1 MSRKNAFLIHMALS
15 TLVLGA
21 VFALVLFVWYPRP
34 YFRIVD
40 AWYLIRILFFVAFVA
55 GPLLTLIVFKPGK
68 WGLKF
73 DLWFIAIVQVSSLAY
88 GAVTLYQQRPYFM
101 VFSVDRF
108 ELIPAKN
115 LDMSQLQYESLK
127 EKPWIGTVP
136 VFAQLPEDPEE
147 ASRFMDE
154 VFFDGKRDLEGR
166 PEYWHPYADHAL
178 DVASKARDI
187 EQLLGE
193 GEKIA
198 DLAMQ
203 VIERHQ
209 GSHQQLG
216 FVPLIGRT
224 SSFSMVL
231 DMQTGEQLQ
240 ILEIDPY
247 KLSIDKQAQTD
258 P

>member
-1 MSRKNAFLIHMALS
+1 MSSKSAFLIHMALS
-15 TLVLGA
+15 TVVLG
-21 VFALVLFVWYPRP
+21 VMFALILFVWYPHP
-34 YFRIVD
+34 YFKIVD
-40 AWYLIRILFFVAFVA
+40 AWYLIRILFFVAIFI
-55 GPLLTLIVFKPGK
+55 GPFLTLIIFKPGK

-73 DLWFIAIVQVSSLAY
+73 DLWFIAIVQVASLAY
-88 GAVTLYQQRPYFM
+88 GAVTIYQQRPYFL

-108 ELIPAKN
+108 EVIPAKN
-115 LDMSQLQYESLK
+115 LDMSQLQYDVLK

-147 ASRFMDE
+147 ASRFRDE
-154 VFFDGKRDLEGR
+154 VFYAGKRDLEGR
-166 PEYWHPYADHAL
+166 PEYWHPYADYAL
-178 DVASKARDI
+178 DAASKARNI

-198 DLAMQ
+198 ELATQ

-209 GSHQQLG
+209 GSHTQLG

-224 SSFSMVL
+224 SSFSMIL

-240 ILEIDPY
+240 ILDIDPY
-247 KLSIDKQAQTD
+247 KLSVDKQARTD